1 LPFVGQVSIYKFLC
15 RSSKILLREEEHLED
30 NVSIYDSCILFQVQ
44 SSISGWWN
52 LYEIDSSLAAWNS
65 WQVATAHEEYLMR
78 LQLGS

>member
-44 SSISGWWN
+44 SSISGW
-52 LYEIDSSLAAWNS
+52 
-65 WQVATAHEEYLMR
+65 
-78 LQLGS
+78 